1 VELRHLVAFVAVAE
15 ELHFGRAA
23 KRLHIAQPPL
33 SQQIRQLE
41 KELDVQLFERST
53 RSVRL
58 TSAGDSFLGPVR
70 QVLEDLDLAVRAAKS
85 AGRGEFGRVSVGFAG
100 ASSHSAIPR
109 LARAVRAAHPGIELV
124 MHGQMYSNRALDRVV
139 EGTLDLGFV
148 RLPVT
153 QPLVDSRVIYEEEL
167 VCALPSD
174 HRLAGQERIDVAD
187 LAGEPFVSFPANAG
201 SSLRDA
207 MVEACERA
215 GHYPRVVQE
224 APDSYTIL
232 AMVATGVG
240 VTLTL
245 SSCMHIQQPDL
256 VYRRLRGE
264 PVVLRTALAWRRD
277 NPSAALGSVLEVS
290 EEVLP
295 SPGRAV
301 EGGS

>member
-1 VELRHLVAFVAVAE
+1 
-15 ELHFGRAA
+15 
-23 KRLHIAQPPL
+23 
-33 SQQIRQLE
+33 
-41 KELDVQLFERST
+41 
-53 RSVRL
+53 
-58 TSAGDSFLGPVR
+58 VR
-70 QVLEDLDLAVRAAKS
+70 QVLEDLDIAVRVAKS
-85 AGRGEFGRVSVGFAG
+85 AGRGESGRVSVGFAG

-124 MHGQMYSNRALDRVV
+124 MHGQTYSNRALDRVV

-167 VCALPSD
+167 VCALPAD
-174 HRLAGQERIDVAD
+174 HPLAARERIDVAE

-207 MVEACERA
+207 MVEACAGA

-245 SSCMHIQQPDL
+245 SSVMHIQQPDL

-277 NPSAALGSVLEVS
+277 NPSAALRSVLAVS
-290 EEVLP
+290 AEVLP
-295 SPGRAV
+295 SPGSPQ
-301 EGGS
+301 GG